1 MPQLNWAPVDRTAV
15 GIIAGM
21 RFLTQTT
28 SDTFEE
34 PSRS

>member
-28 SDTFEE
+28 SDTSEE
-34 PSRS
+34 PSRP